1 MSDVPND
8 PRECVAVFAVTDL
21 EASLGYFENQLGFGV
36 AFRFGE
42 PAYYAGVCR
51 GAVTIH
57 LTDADDR
64 KASVGHATISL
75 MVDDVN
81 ATHRELVTRG
91 ANITVEIDDRPY
103 GLRDFM
109 VEDPDGNHI
118 AFGGPLGGDA

>member
-1 MSDVPND
+1 M
-8 PRECVAVFAVTDL
+8 FAVTDL

-91 ANITVEIDDRPY
+91 ANITGEINDRPY

-109 VEDPDGNHI
+109 VEDPDGNRI